1 MRPYLAALVGLAPLA
16 MGGCVSYQYA
26 KSVKLV
32 SFEDSV
38 ATGQAVGP
46 ITGESCQAAV
56 MGYPLGERPT
66 LDKAFADARK
76 SNGTL
81 RYMNN
86 VYSENTGF
94 NAYFYSKRCIS
105 VKGSGYK

>member
-1 MRPYLAALVGLAPLA
+1 MQVYRAALVAILPLA
-16 MGGCVSYQYA
+16 MGGCASYQYA
-26 KSVKLV
+26 KGVKLI
-32 SFEDSV
+32 SFEDGI
-38 ATGQAVGP
+38 AAGQAVGP
-46 ITGESCQAAV
+46 VTGKNCQASV
-56 MGYPLGERPT
+56 MGYPLGEAPT

-94 NAYFYSKRCIS
+94 NAYFYAKRCIS
-105 VKGSGYK
+105 VKGTGYK